1 REQRPS
7 THTRAEEDEGVG
19 GGGHA
24 SRTSPRLGDDD
35 APAALGGGPPPAQKT
50 PPPMALASRFGL
62 NLSQLAEGSEPR
74 RRTGKAG
81 RLWLSR
87 LSNKSGQTERD
98 GRSQRRVAPVSREGK
113 CLKGGWTGGERG
125 GRGGRATP
133 VG

>member
-1 REQRPS
+1 GG
-7 THTRAEEDEGVG
+7 EEVEGWRG
-19 GGGHA
+19 GGNVL
-24 SRTSPRLGDDD
+24 RISPGWGDDD
-35 APAALGGGPPPAQKT
+35 DPTARLRGAPPGQKT
-50 PPPMALASRFGL
+50 LPPMALASRFGL
-62 NLSQLAEGSEPR
+62 NLSQLAEGSDPR

-98 GRSQRRVAPVSREGK
+98 GRSQRRLAPVSREGK